1 MDTVQ
6 RGERVGLGH
15 APGLRKLTPKMLE
28 TIEVAET
35 HRFTS
40 EMLPGQVLAA
50 FKAAAPHL
58 GLRPSVVHA
67 IDWLFRFTNAVD
79 WQPSSR
85 PIVWPSA
92 IMQQQELG
100 LGPSQVKNLNR
111 HLVELG
117 LVVMKD
123 SPNGKRYGRRDSK
136 GRIIEAYGFD
146 LSPLASRFT
155 EFRAVAEEGREERAR
170 LQALKRRATIA
181 RNGIRQLL
189 DTAVEQGISGEE
201 WETRRVASAVASRG
215 IAGRNRSIEME
226 TAVAGL
232 EQALSDMRRYLE
244 FVLDARRTKE
254 AQGSIELVNLGPKGL
269 ENCPHITTT
278 NHLQNLKDTVFASK
292 KSSRSPVLPGKDRPS
307 KGLGNHLT
315 SSATTHEQ
323 QRPGKVRMDTGSLLK
338 ITPME
343 LIKLAPRLKTYLN
356 NQTPTWP
363 EIVDAA
369 DWLRDEMGI
378 SKFIWGDACL
388 VMGREQAAIAVAV
401 VSAKPLDHFR
411 STPGGY
417 FHGLIAKA
425 KIGELHLA
433 RTIWS
438 MRGAGERNPKCDR
451 DHLPPSPDPRSYV

>member
-1 MDTVQ
+1 MMDTVQ
-6 RGERVGLGH
+6 RGSVLGCGQ
-15 APGLRKLTPKMLE
+15 APGLRKLTPQMLG

-40 EMLPGQVLAA
+40 DMHPGQVLAA
-50 FKAAAPHL
+50 FKAAAPYL

-67 IDWLFRFTNAVD
+67 IDWLFRFTDAVD

-92 IMQQQELG
+92 AMQQQELG

-111 HLVELG
+111 YLVELG

-123 SPNGKRYGRRDSK
+123 SPNGKRYGRRDAK

-146 LSPLASRFT
+146 LSPLASRYA
-155 EFRAVAEEGREERAR
+155 EFQAAAEEGREERAR

-189 DTAVEQGISGEE
+189 ETAVEQGISGEE
-201 WETRRVASAVASRG
+201 WETLRVASASASRG
-215 IAGRNRSIEME
+215 IAGRSGSIEME
-226 TAVAGL
+226 IAVARL
-232 EQALSDMRRYLE
+232 EQTQGHMRRCLE
-244 FVLDARRTKE
+244 AALDAKGPTQ
-254 AQGSIELVNLGPKGL
+254 AQTSSESVNLDPKGS
-269 ENCPHITTT
+269 ENWPHITTT
-278 NHLQNLKDTVFASK
+278 NQLQNLKDTVIASENSSSSRVSPGENQPSSGFAS
-292 KSSRSPVLPGKDRPS
+292 RVNTDR
-307 KGLGNHLT
+307 
-315 SSATTHEQ
+315 TTNVQ
-323 QRPGKVRMDTGSLLK
+323 QRPGKVRTDSGSLLK

-343 LIKLAPRLKTYLN
+343 LIKLAPRLKPYLN
-356 NQTPTWP
+356 SQAPSWP

-401 VSAKPLDHFR
+401 VSAKPPTHFR
-411 STPGGY
+411 GSPGGY
-417 FHGLIAKA
+417 FHGMVSKAKA
-425 KIGELHLA
+425 GELHLA
-433 RTIWS
+433 RTIWG
-438 MRGAGERNPKCDR
+438 MRGAGER
-451 DHLPPSPDPRSYV
+451 HLK